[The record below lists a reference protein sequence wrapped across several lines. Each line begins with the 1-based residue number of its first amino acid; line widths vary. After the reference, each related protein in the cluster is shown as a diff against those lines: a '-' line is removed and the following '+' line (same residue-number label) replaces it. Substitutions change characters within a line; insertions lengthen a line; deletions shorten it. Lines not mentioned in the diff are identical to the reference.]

1 MLIKGTCIHNSGSKT
16 QGTSYYLHM
25 PSVVSTLP
33 RAANPWPPAP
43 STQPIFEPQQ
53 DMAATE
59 RLGAGLCN
67 QYNPP
72 RYFLSSSN
80 THTHVPAPRTSQRS
94 HTHPLLKPHQTRL
107 SHPRSRL
114 DAPSPSPQPAAVPLV
129 IHHTLDSISMWPV
142 IVAVS

>member
-1 MLIKGTCIHNSGSKT
+1 MLIKGTCIHNSGLKA

-25 PSVVSTLP
+25 PSVVPTLP

-72 RYFLSSSN
+72 RYFLSPSN
-80 THTHVPAPRTSQRS
+80 THTHTYTCTHARTST
-94 HTHPLLKPHQTRL
+94 THHAPASIRTRIHSSNHTRL
-107 SHPRSRL
+107 GYPIPDRDLTRL
-114 DAPSPSPQPAAVPLV
+114 LHRRNPLPCHSSSI
-129 IHHTLDSISMWPV
+129 IH
-142 IVAVS
+142 